1 MEGQVVLQFDL
12 TLWHWRQFAG
22 DHRPALWEIW
32 VWQAG
37 TYLSHTN
44 DVWAGWNPMSRSHRS
59 GSVRRTTMIN
69 VMGAPLD
76 QEVLSISRTCAP
88 GVTTQDEYDRGI
100 PCYLCTTTVCR
111 YENPSF
117 YTKGACVCYPCCL
130 TLYVRLIVQR
140 LGVGEGVV
148 VAGG

>member
-1 MEGQVVLQFDL
+1 
-12 TLWHWRQFAG
+12 
-22 DHRPALWEIW
+22 
-32 VWQAG
+32 
-37 TYLSHTN
+37 
-44 DVWAGWNPMSRSHRS
+44 MSRSHRS

-88 GVTTQDEYDRGI
+88 DVTTQDEYDRGI

-130 TLYVRLIVQR
+130 TLRSSHR
-140 LGVGEGVV
+140 TEVG
-148 VAGG
+148 GGGGGGGGGWGLDFT